1 MTEKEKMVEV
11 VEETPA
17 ETKTPQAFV
26 NEEISDDATNEQLE
40 LPALE
45 TMRNT
50 FSKMYRKFRIFSYVS
65 TAIVIAV
72 IVVSYAVSYTHLNY
86 ERNNKKKKNIKT
98 KQIFWSYF
106 NSAWYYGNGNI
117 YCFSISV

>member
-1 MTEKEKMVEV
+1 MVEV

-26 NEEISDDATNEQLE
+26 NEEISDDATNRTIK

-50 FSKMYRKFRIFSYVS
+50 FRKCIES
-65 TAIVIAV
+65 
-72 IVVSYAVSYTHLNY
+72 
-86 ERNNKKKKNIKT
+86 
-98 KQIFWSYF
+98 
-106 NSAWYYGNGNI
+106 
-117 YCFSISV
+117 SVFLVMCQLQLLLL